1 MSDFNNGT
9 NDESRKDDISHDE
22 GGGAGTETCSDD
34 AFRNEGNASKDEPG
48 HDGRRCGGASGA
60 SSASSTRHHSRGSI
74 FDSFFN
80 DDYDEEPNDEIDI
93 EMERFFRGVNA
104 IKVRLSH
111 AIEDLFS
118 ALMSRSMGRANFVA
132 VTFAL
137 LICTR
142 AIGAVF
148 IDADALCELNA
159 LAFAV
164 SVAVLVVCA
173 ISEKCPA
180 NALSAIVI
188 ACLPALI
195 EIVTT
200 CTVHGSDADVFV
212 RIMSGMLLGI
222 GVGAALAVVLSLV
235 SDCEDEDVACARIL
249 AGPLWGAV
257 IGATAALVCDIA
269 PYIAREIA
277 FGVDPLYV
285 SYLELAI

>member
-22 GGGAGTETCSDD
+22 GGGAGTETCNDD
-34 AFRNEGNASKDEPG
+34 AFRNEDNASKDEPG
-48 HDGRRCGGASGA
+48 HDGRRCGG
-60 SSASSTRHHSRGSI
+60 ASSTRHHSRGSI

-111 AIEDLFS
+111 AIEALFGM
-118 ALMSRSMGRANFVA
+118 LMSRSMGCANFTA
-132 VTFAL
+132 VTIAL
-137 LICTR
+137 LVCTR
-142 AIGAVF
+142 VIGAVF
-148 IDADALCELNA
+148 VDVDALCELNA

-180 NALSAIVI
+180 NALPAIVI

-195 EIVTT
+195 EIVST
-200 CTVHGSDADVFV
+200 CTVHGSDADVFEG
-212 RIMSGMLLGI
+212 ILNGAML
-222 GVGAALAVVLSLV
+222 GVGAGAALTVVSSLV
-235 SDCEDEDVACARIL
+235 SDCEGEDVLRTRML
-249 AGPLWGAV
+249 AGPLWGAA
-257 IGATAALVCDIA
+257 IGATAALLWGVA

>member
-1 MSDFNNGT
+1 
-9 NDESRKDDISHDE
+9 
-22 GGGAGTETCSDD
+22 
-34 AFRNEGNASKDEPG
+34 
-48 HDGRRCGGASGA
+48 
-60 SSASSTRHHSRGSI
+60 
-74 FDSFFN
+74 
-80 DDYDEEPNDEIDI
+80 
-93 EMERFFRGVNA
+93 MERFFRDLNA

-111 AIEDLFS
+111 AIEALFGM
-118 ALMSRSMGRANFVA
+118 LMSRSMGCANFTA
-132 VTFAL
+132 VTIAL
-137 LICTR
+137 LVCTR
-142 AIGAVF
+142 VIGAVF
-148 IDADALCELNA
+148 VDVDALCELNA

-188 ACLPALI
+188 ACLPALV

-249 AGPLWGAV
+249 VGPLWGAA
-257 IGATAALVCDIA
+257 IGAIAALLWGVA
-269 PYIAREIA
+269 PFIAREIA

>member
-22 GGGAGTETCSDD
+22 GGGAGTETCNDD

-48 HDGRRCGGASGA
+48 HDGRRCGGAS
-60 SSASSTRHHSRGSI
+60 STRHHSRGSI

-80 DDYDEEPNDEIDI
+80 DDYDAELNDEIDI

-111 AIEDLFS
+111 AIEALFGM
-118 ALMSRSMGRANFVA
+118 LMSRSMGCANFTA
-132 VTFAL
+132 VTIAL
-137 LICTR
+137 LVCTR
-142 AIGAVF
+142 VIGAVF
-148 IDADALCELNA
+148 VDVDALCELNA
-159 LAFAV
+159 HAFAV

-222 GVGAALAVVLSLV
+222 GAGAALAVVLSLV

-277 FGVDPLYV
+277 FGVDPLPMSFMRLV
-285 SYLELAI
+285 V

>member
-1 MSDFNNGT
+1 MGNFDNGASDGPR
-9 NDESRKDDISHDE
+9 SVRAPHDE
-22 GGGAGTETCSDD
+22 GNGAGGKATED
-34 AFRNEGNASKDEPG
+34 AFRNGWK
-48 HDGRRCGGASGA
+48 RRSDAGGSC
-60 SSASSTRHHSRGSI
+60 HHSRGSI
-74 FDSFFN
+74 FDALF
-80 DDYDEEPNDEIDI
+80 DDEDDEESDIAFDI
-93 EMERFFRGVNA
+93 EMERFFRGLHA
-104 IKVRLSH
+104 IEARLSH
-111 AIEDLFS
+111 ATEALIG

-142 AIGAVF
+142 VIGAVF
-148 IDADALCELNA
+148 VDVDALCELNA

-222 GVGAALAVVLSLV
+222 GAGAALAVVLSLV

-249 AGPLWGAV
+249 VGPLWGAV
-257 IGATAALVCDIA
+257 IGTTAALVCDIA

>member
-22 GGGAGTETCSDD
+22 GGGAGTETCNDD
-34 AFRNEGNASKDEPG
+34 AFRNEGNASKAEPG
-48 HDGRRCGGASGA
+48 HDGRRRGG
-60 SSASSTRHHSRGSI
+60 ASSTRHHSRGSI

-80 DDYDEEPNDEIDI
+80 DDYDEEPNDEINI

-111 AIEDLFS
+111 AIEALFGM
-118 ALMSRSMGRANFVA
+118 LMSRSMGCANFTA
-132 VTFAL
+132 VTIAL
-137 LICTR
+137 LVCTR
-142 AIGAVF
+142 VIGAVF
-148 IDADALCELNA
+148 VDVDALCELNA

-222 GVGAALAVVLSLV
+222 GAGAALAVVLSLV

-269 PYIAREIA
+269 SYIAREIA
-277 FGVDPLYV
+277 FGVDPLPMSFMRPV
-285 SYLELAI
+285 V

>member
-22 GGGAGTETCSDD
+22 GDGAGTETCNDD

-48 HDGRRCGGASGA
+48 HDGRRCGGAS
-60 SSASSTRHHSRGSI
+60 STRHHSRGSI

-80 DDYDEEPNDEIDI
+80 DDYDDERDAEIDI

-111 AIEDLFS
+111 AIEALLGM
-118 ALMSRSMGRANFVA
+118 LMSRSMGCANFVA

-142 AIGAVF
+142 VIGAVF

-164 SVAVLVVCA
+164 SLVVLAVCA
-173 ISEKCPA
+173 VSRKCPA
-180 NALSAIVI
+180 NALSAVVI

-195 EIVTT
+195 EVVTA
-200 CTVHGSDADVFV
+200 CAVHGSDADIFEG
-212 RIMSGMLLGI
+212 ILNGALL
-222 GVGAALAVVLSLV
+222 GVGAGAALTAVSFLV
-235 SDCEDEDVACARIL
+235 GDCEDEEVVRTRIL
-249 AGPLWGAV
+249 TGPLWGAA